1 MQMILALALITQAQ
15 QPPVIVA
22 TPDTAVV
29 DTTPPVDCDV
39 ALTATEGWTV
49 ERVVPDYTGVV
60 CGAAGSLR
68 WGTDNELDYGKTI
81 VLIVDV
87 SKDGETLRLPVEIE
101 IAAGP

>member
-1 MQMILALALITQAQ
+1 MQMILALALIAQ
-15 QPPVIVA
+15 VQPAVIA

-68 WGTDNELDYGKTI
+68 WGTGNELDYGKRI

-87 SKDGETLRLPVEIE
+87 SKDGETLRLPVRIEIE
-101 IAAGP
+101 AGP